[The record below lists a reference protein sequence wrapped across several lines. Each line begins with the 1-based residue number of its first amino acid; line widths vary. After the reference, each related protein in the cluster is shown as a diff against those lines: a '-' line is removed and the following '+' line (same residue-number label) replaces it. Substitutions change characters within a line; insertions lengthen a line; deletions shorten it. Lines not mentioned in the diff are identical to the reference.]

1 MATESQPPEK
11 SRKKP
16 NLASVLVPVVG
27 ILAVTLVAL
36 GYLRGKEGGH
46 AHEQGEGSIRRVIGE
61 QLPDF
66 TLKTLEGK
74 SVKVSELKAKVLLIN
89 FWATWCTPCVKE
101 MPSLQKLSDE
111 YSSKGLQ
118 VIGVDL
124 DENPEVVLESFRAKH
139 QIKFPSYVDTA
150 GELADRFN
158 VSGLPLTLVI
168 DGKRKLLF
176 EQVGDEDWY
185 SPSLRKQFELWLE
198 EAGRE

>member
-11 SRKKP
+11 SNKKP
-16 NLASVLVPVVG
+16 NLASVLVPVAG
-27 ILAVTLVAL
+27 ILVVTLFVL
-36 GYLRGKEGGH
+36 GYIRGKEAGH
-46 AHEQGEGSIRRVIGE
+46 AHEPGEGSIRRVLGE

-66 TLKTLEGK
+66 TLKTLDGK
-74 SVKVSELKAKVLLIN
+74 SVKASDLKAKVLLIN
-89 FWATWCTPCVKE
+89 FWATWCGPCVKE
-101 MPSLQKLSDE
+101 MPSLQKLADE

-124 DENPEVVLESFRAKH
+124 DENPEVVLEKFRTKH
-139 QIKFPSYVDTA
+139 QIKFPSYVDTDGTLA
-150 GELADRFN
+150 GRFN

-168 DGKRKLLF
+168 DGNRKLLL

-198 EAGRE
+198 EADRG